1 MSSVSAV
8 AAAAAE
14 PLTMFIVIRK
24 DLTKVKQKQ
33 YIKQYNL
40 TRIWNDFIE
49 TSMASWKVNSAKIK

>member
-14 PLTMFIVIRK
+14 PLTMFIVVRK
-24 DLTKVKQKQ
+24 DLAKVKQKQ

-40 TRIWNDFIE
+40 TRI
-49 TSMASWKVNSAKIK
+49 